1 MGGEEIQM
9 APLRQIRRIAASLL
23 AAVLLV
29 GSSGCSSITDRAVEK
44 IVKRELG
51 GYVDFDGDDDSVR
64 VETDEGLFTSGTTI
78 PEDWPSDVPIPPDLE
93 VSGSSVV
100 RSYDEKSFSLHRISQ
115 MSTKEIKDFYA
126 DAFSDWEET
135 REVEV
140 GVDQHMVQV
149 GYQKGEMSM
158 SVSVFDQDGGRN
170 VTILVQ
176 MPK

>member
-1 MGGEEIQM
+1 M

-51 GYVDFDGDDDSVR
+51 EYVDFDGDDDSVR

-100 RSYDEKSFSLHRISQ
+100 RADDEKSFSLQGISQ
-115 MSTKEIKDFYA
+115 MSTKEIEDFYA
-126 DAFSDWEET
+126 DAFSGWEET
-135 REVEV
+135 RLVEV
-140 GVDQHMVQV
+140 GGDQQMVQAAYEKDGTSV
-149 GYQKGEMSM
+149 
-158 SVSVFDQDGGRN
+158 SVSVFDAAEGHN
-170 VTILVQ
+170 LTIVVQ